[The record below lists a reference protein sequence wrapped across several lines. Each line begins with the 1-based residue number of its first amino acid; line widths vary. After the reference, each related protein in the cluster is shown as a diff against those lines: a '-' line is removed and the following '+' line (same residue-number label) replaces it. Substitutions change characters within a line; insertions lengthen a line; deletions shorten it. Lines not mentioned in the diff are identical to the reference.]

1 MMLTKIFIVF
11 KLYKKPSLLI
21 LLFCFGFVSVLVHLT
36 YSYHLSITPA
46 QFKARESLNLLKKFP
61 EGLVLLSSKPWNEN
75 AYNQNEKNQIINW
88 LNSNSKSKT
97 SIKFKENKLIINKA
111 IDEDFVFASLLQK
124 TLYIPDQEIQLIS
137 SDFKNNFIIFTLG
150 KYN

>member
-1 MMLTKIFIVF
+1 MLTKFFKVF
-11 KLYKKPSLLI
+11 KSQKKTSLLI
-21 LLFCFGFVSVLVHLT
+21 LLFCVGFISVLVHLT
-36 YSYHLSITPA
+36 YSYHLSFTPD

-61 EGLVLLSSKPWNEN
+61 EGLVLLSTKSWNEN

-88 LNSNSKSKT
+88 LNGNSNSKT
-97 SIKFKENKLIINKA
+97 LIKFKENKLIIKKA
-111 IDEDFVFASLLQK
+111 MDENFNFSSLLQK

-137 SDFKNNFIIFTLG
+137 TDFKNNFIIFTLG